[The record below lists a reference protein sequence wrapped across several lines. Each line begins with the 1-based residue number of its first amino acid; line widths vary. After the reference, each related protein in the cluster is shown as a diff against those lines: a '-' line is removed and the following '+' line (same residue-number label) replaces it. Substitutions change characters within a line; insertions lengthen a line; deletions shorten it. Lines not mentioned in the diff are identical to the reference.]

1 MTILECQNCSYKF
14 PSKEI
19 ELTNIE
25 ITQEYFNIHWNCPKC
40 NTEGLTL
47 FINNPS
53 VNTNTTT
60 NKGNKNNKK

>member
-25 ITQEYFNIHWNCPKC
+25 ITQKYFNIHWNCPKYY
-40 NTEGLTL
+40 TE
-47 FINNPS
+47 
-53 VNTNTTT
+53 
-60 NKGNKNNKK
+60 